1 MVVLVIVADAVTIA
15 HAHGFGAIVH
25 ARPALAGKIAL
36 GAILGAGIA
45 KWTGGAAIS
54 ADVMR
59 FGRSSRALFASTA
72 AEFLVGNFGFNL
84 LGLILGLGLRSS
96 DLGAALG
103 LVGLTWLATVAFLVQ
118 GITVETN
125 ELYAASLASSNALG
139 LSRRT
144 SNIAVGVI
152 GVIIGYIGLSHG
164 ATTSFLT
171 FINYVSYALPAIPG
185 IILADY
191 FVVSRMRYR
200 TALADLAAVN
210 WRAVIAYLAAVALSL
225 VTGLGLGDPVWRIL
239 PLFGFVIYLV
249 MSIPQVAAA
258 WRAPLATAAAGSA
271 DDLATAQPR
280 IARDLRAGRM
290 RTRMRFGLGVPTG
303 TEGMMYPVPYAD
315 PDDAVRLA
323 LAAEELGFDSVWGN
337 DHVSTQAYVRAEFP
351 SPPRF
356 YDPYLYLTY
365 VAAQTSTLG
374 LATAVTVMSFRHPV
388 VVAKQA
394 ATLDQLS
401 HGRFILGLGIGAY
414 REEAEAMWPDRPIHR
429 GRHAD
434 EFFRAIGLLLG
445 QRRASFDGEFIAFRD
460 VESFPKPAQPSLPLL
475 SGGNAPGS
483 RERAAK
489 YATGWLPAVLSPA
502 EIGSGL
508 ADIRRIAERAGREL
522 PPGFDVAPQFSV
534 ALGRNREDALARF
547 ERTQLH
553 AHMRSL
559 SGSTLRDQQGGWTD
573 RNLIGSAPDILERV
587 EAYAEAGVTTLSGL
601 LFACNTVEE
610 TLDAMADFAENVIAP
625 YRKHERKVTPSA
637 RLPGPQTAARR
648 AQAPPPICPATGSP
662 GSATAWPP
670 PRSMPWCSSR
680 PPTCSTPADTAA

>member
-1 MVVLVIVADAVTIA
+1 
-15 HAHGFGAIVH
+15 
-25 ARPALAGKIAL
+25 
-36 GAILGAGIA
+36 
-45 KWTGGAAIS
+45 
-54 ADVMR
+54 
-59 FGRSSRALFASTA
+59 
-72 AEFLVGNFGFNL
+72 
-84 LGLILGLGLRSS
+84 
-96 DLGAALG
+96 
-103 LVGLTWLATVAFLVQ
+103 
-118 GITVETN
+118 
-125 ELYAASLASSNALG
+125 
-139 LSRRT
+139 
-144 SNIAVGVI
+144 
-152 GVIIGYIGLSHG
+152 
-164 ATTSFLT
+164 
-171 FINYVSYALPAIPG
+171 
-185 IILADY
+185 
-191 FVVSRMRYR
+191 
-200 TALADLAAVN
+200 
-210 WRAVIAYLAAVALSL
+210 
-225 VTGLGLGDPVWRIL
+225 
-239 PLFGFVIYLV
+239 
-249 MSIPQVAAA
+249 
-258 WRAPLATAAAGSA
+258 
-271 DDLATAQPR
+271 
-280 IARDLRAGRM
+280 
-290 RTRMRFGLGVPTG
+290 MRFGLGVPTG

-315 PDDAVRLA
+315 PDAAVRLA

-365 VAAQTSTLG
+365 VAGQTSTLG

-460 VESFPKPAQPSLPLL
+460 VESFPKPAQPSLPVL

-483 RERAAK
+483 RERAAR
-489 YATGWLPAVLSPA
+489 YAAGWLPAVLSPA
-502 EIGSGL
+502 EIASGF

-522 PPGFDVAPQFSV
+522 PPGFDVAPQLSV

-573 RNLIGSAPDILERV
+573 RNLIGSAPDILERLQ
-587 EAYAEAGVTTLSGL
+587 AYAEAGVTTLAGL

-625 YRKHERKVTPSA
+625 YRKHEGKVTPSA
-637 RLPGPQTAARR
+637 RLPGPQTPARR
-648 AQAPPPICPATGSP
+648 ARAPRGICPATGSP
-662 GSATAWPP
+662 GSATAWPR
-670 PRSMPWCSSR
+670 PRSTLWCSSH
-680 PPTCSTPADTAA
+680 PPTCNTPADTAAWAVPYTAPLRSRRS